1 MIFNI
6 TWIARNTINNKEEWS
21 MENKFQS
28 GKLLKRRQVF
38 SKLINTKYF
47 LLFSRERK
55 KQKFSGAFLFRSI
68 REKNDEV

>member
-28 GKLLKRRQVF
+28 GKLLKRRQVV
-38 SKLINTKYF
+38 SKLINRKYL